1 MLGAVLYCG
10 AVLIY
15 PRITPSVVVGGAN
28 GNSSVFLAYK
38 WGFRDIMIALSAAL
52 AVLIFAVAGIIL
64 ICRSVRR
71 KNALS

>member
-28 GNSSVFLAYK
+28 GSSSVFLAYK